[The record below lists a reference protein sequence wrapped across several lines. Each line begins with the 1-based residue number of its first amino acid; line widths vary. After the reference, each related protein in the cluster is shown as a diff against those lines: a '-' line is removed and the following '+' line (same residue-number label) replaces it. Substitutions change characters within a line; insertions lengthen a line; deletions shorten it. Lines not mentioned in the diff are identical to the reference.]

1 MDQRKLKRKEA
12 YLFMRTYSIYI
23 IRNTVN
29 NKVYIGQTCQSV
41 QERFCQHLKPSTSKQ
56 RGSYKIYNAMKKYGR
71 DKFYVETLENGIKE
85 SEIDRKEIEYIEK
98 FNSFE
103 NGYNSTPGG
112 DGKTISKIRDIET
125 FRILYYGGVDLKDIA
140 KKFNVHVE
148 TVKRTAESLG
158 LPKRNNKITR
168 EYLEKYAD
176 RKTNIDIAIEMDVD
190 EYTVTRAFK
199 KYGIKRGKGCNNSN
213 NRQNQKQLNEYQIRL
228 FKDLW
233 MKKEDLSV
241 MANIFEVHKRTLFEY
256 ARKLGLPKR
265 RYISD

>member
-1 MDQRKLKRKEA
+1 
-12 YLFMRTYSIYI
+12 MRTYSIYI

-41 QERFCQHLKPSTSKQ
+41 KERFCQHLKPSTSKQ

-71 DKFYVETLENGIKE
+71 DKFYVETLESGISE
-85 SEIDRKEIEYIEK
+85 SEIDQKEIEYIEK

-158 LPKRNNKITR
+158 IPKRNNKITR

-176 RKTNIDIAIEMDVD
+176 RKKNIDIAIEMDVD

-199 KYGIKRGKGCNNSN
+199 KYGIKRGKGCNNVN
-213 NRQNQKQLNEYQIRL
+213 NKQNQNRIDQSQLET
-228 FKDLW
+228 FMKMW
-233 MKKEDLSV
+233 MKKEDLLV
-241 MANIFEVHKRTLFEY
+241 MSDTFKVNQRTLFAY
-256 ARKLGLPKR
+256 AKKLGLPKR
-265 RYISD
+265 RYIKLLSG

>member
-1 MDQRKLKRKEA
+1 MAL
-12 YLFMRTYSIYI
+12 RTYSIYI

-29 NKVYIGQTCQSV
+29 DKVYIGQTCQSV
-41 QERFCQHLKPSTSKQ
+41 KERFCQHLKPSTSKQ

-71 DKFYVETLENGIKE
+71 DKFYVETLETGISE
-85 SEIDRKEIEYIEK
+85 SEIDQKEIEYIEK

-112 DGKTISKIRDIET
+112 DGKTISRIRDIET

-158 LPKRNNKITR
+158 IPKRNNKITR

-176 RKTNIDIAIEMDVD
+176 RKTNIDMVIEMDVD
-190 EYTVTRAFK
+190 NYTITRAFR
-199 KYGIKRGKGCNNSN
+199 KYGIKRGKGCNNKKN
-213 NRQNQKQLNEYQIRL
+213 KQNQYKLNQDQMEL
-228 FKDLW
+228 FKTMW
-233 MKKEDLSV
+233 MKKEDISV
-241 MANIFEVHKRTLFEY
+241 MEETFGIKSHTLFDY
-256 ARKLGLPKR
+256 AKRLNLPKR
-265 RYISD
+265 SCIYRLDKRTQQ